1 MSTHDEQAFTEAL
14 RIQAVGAGTPAL
26 TLDDVRG
33 RARGIRRRRAAVVA
47 GGAAALVAAAV
58 LPVALLAGGGSSPDS
73 LPPAG
78 DPTVSDTA
86 NPEVEAS
93 YPPGWIVDGE
103 VRSSDGTAFTPA
115 VDGSVTSVLRL
126 GPDRWALGVEP
137 QGRGL
142 QVVVVSAT
150 GSVLATYDALEG
162 GLASDGTG
170 TAVAWI
176 GPDSRPRS
184 LVVGSDEPLQW
195 DGQLVS
201 GRTPPFPVQV
211 LPGCDEQVCRMVVE
225 LSEAA
230 LSEGQTLVTAA
241 SDGAMATVEL
251 PGLLRAFDVSPDG
264 TLVSGYTAVDD
275 ERAEACSGVVEVA
288 TGELLWET
296 CDASSLRFSSDGST
310 VLGTDAY
317 LDGFGQSFVQVLSA
331 SDGTPLSRFEAGTVF
346 DFRWESDGAY
356 LVSMQTNTG
365 ENLLLRVDVDGGE
378 PEVRER
384 VSGAPGDPEGMV
396 RLGG

>member
-1 MSTHDEQAFTEAL
+1 MSRNDEKTFEDAL
-14 RIQAVGAGTPAL
+14 RIQAVGAGTPTL
-26 TLDDVRG
+26 TLDDVRD

-58 LPVALLAGGGSSPDS
+58 LPVALLVGGDSSPDT

-93 YPPGWIVDGE
+93 YPPGWLVDGE

-115 VDGSVTSVLRL
+115 VEGSVTYVLRL
-126 GPDRWALGVEP
+126 GPDRWVLGVEP
-137 QGRGL
+137 EGRGL

-184 LVVGSDEPLQW
+184 LVAGADEPLQW
-195 DGQLVS
+195 DGPLAS
-201 GRTPPFPVQV
+201 GRTPAQPVRV
-211 LPGCDEQVCRMVVE
+211 LGCDQQVCEMAAE
-225 LSEAA
+225 LSGGSLGEA
-230 LSEGQTLVTAA
+230 QTLVAVDSVGTV
-241 SDGAMATVEL
+241 ATVGL

-296 CDASSLRFSSDGST
+296 CDASSLRFSPDGST
-310 VLGTDAY
+310 VLATDAY
-317 LDGFGQSFVQVLSA
+317 LDGFGQSFVQVFSA
-331 SDGTPLSRFEAGTVF
+331 DDGDPLSRYEGGTVF
-346 DFRWESDGAY
+346 DFRWESDDAY
-356 LVSMQTNTG
+356 LVAMQTNAG
-365 ENLLLRVDVDGGE
+365 ENLLLRVGVDGGD
-378 PEVRER
+378 PEVLER
-384 VSGAPGDPEGMV
+384 VAGAPGDPEGMV
-396 RLGG
+396 RLTG